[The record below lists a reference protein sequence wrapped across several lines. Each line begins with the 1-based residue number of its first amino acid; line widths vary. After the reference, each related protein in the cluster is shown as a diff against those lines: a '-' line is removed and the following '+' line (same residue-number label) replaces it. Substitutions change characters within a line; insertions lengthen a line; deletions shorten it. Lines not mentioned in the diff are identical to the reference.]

1 LIDWW
6 QLALTVVLVLILREI
21 LVYLYGLSLN
31 YWRLF
36 KEFIGRFKYTVDI
49 TVDIECDKKNA
60 ELFKYPSL

>member
-1 LIDWW
+1 M
-6 QLALTVVLVLILREI
+6 
-21 LVYLYGLSLN
+21 YLYGLSLN